1 MFYIL
6 PVDIGLKF
14 SVIVRYAYL
23 PHGYLYEPLVQN
35 ATIAVTPSVI
45 FWEPIVPIRPSSAA
59 SYLLLHY

>member
-23 PHGYLYEPLVQN
+23 PHDYLYEPLVQN
-35 ATIAVTPSVI
+35 ATIAVTPSV
-45 FWEPIVPIRPSSAA
+45 
-59 SYLLLHY
+59 SYVWICITRHYKGER